1 MPQETKE
8 EELKEE
14 ELIKENLLRKSEI
27 SILLKVYDDIFS
39 DFDPRP
45 FAHRALS
52 DDFLLE
58 SKKATQDR
66 EGNFQLRFMI
76 PQKQRKLEHEVL
88 IKKRLR
94 DHFRKHFLLLE
105 QEIKKTK
112 RRAWRMASLGAF
124 MLVLATLISLYGGD
138 GVWTHILLV
147 LLEPAGWFTAWTG
160 LDQLFYTVESK
171 KPDLDFYRKM
181 SNVEILFISY

>member
-1 MPQETKE
+1 MEAKE
-8 EELKEE
+8 EE
-14 ELIKENLLRKSEI
+14 IKEDEQIKSELLRKSEI
-27 SILLKVYDDIFS
+27 SILLDVYDDIFS

-45 FAHRALS
+45 YLQRALS
-52 DDFLLE
+52 DDLLLE
-58 SKKATQDR
+58 AKKATYGR
-66 EGNFQLRFMI
+66 EGTFQLRFMI
-76 PQKQRKLEHEVL
+76 PHHLRKLDHEVL
-88 IKKRLR
+88 IKRRLR

-105 QEIKKTK
+105 EEVARTK
-112 RRAWRMASLGAF
+112 RRAWRMASLGAL
-124 MLVLATLISLYGGD
+124 MLIIATLVSIYGGE

-160 LDQLFYTVESK
+160 LDQLFYTVEEK